1 MSAIVKMNLK
11 DKSIIPASKIKCFDN
26 YGILHCNDLIE
37 YVRAKLGSD
46 SIGDNERWSNVLE
59 ILQSYCLIYKLSP
72 LHCKLLGLKLEDAH
86 LASGNYLIPIK
97 LPSEIKEEMKEKV
110 RFTFADC
117 YKIEFDFQSYL
128 PEEVYV
134 QTVCYFL
141 EMITKLTANDFEMD
155 YVVLSRNCSVFYYIQ
170 LEHLPK
176 AHWMIEMNNDTN
188 TLNFSIR

>member
-1 MSAIVKMNLK
+1 MSAIVEMNLK

-72 LHCKLLGLKLEDAH
+72 RHCQLLGLEPKDEH

-97 LPSEIKEEMKEKV
+97 LPSELKEKMKV
-110 RFTFADC
+110 RSSFDVC

-141 EMITKLTANDFEMD
+141 EMITKLTKNDFKND
-155 YVVLSRNCSVFYYIQ
+155 YVLLSRNCSVFYYIQ